1 LEQLIQGFIKII
13 QKTFTSIYQYGLQWM
28 TLKGKINLNYN
39 FSNHLTCLNYV
50 NSYHGKNER
59 ISIRNYNNMINFYFN
74 LVKNTDNLGFETE
87 NNLHIEL

>member
-1 LEQLIQGFIKII
+1 
-13 QKTFTSIYQYGLQWM
+13 
-28 TLKGKINLNYN
+28 
-39 FSNHLTCLNYV
+39 V

-74 LVKNTDNLGFETE
+74 LVKNTDNLGFETV